1 VLDMFADLDLDR
13 ELAQQGVVLH
23 VAALP
28 ESAVTVARET
38 PGYEWLEKSGRV
50 HATVEDGL
58 AAASV

>member
-1 VLDMFADLDLDR
+1 MALT
-13 ELAQQGVVLH
+13 LAQQGVVLH

-28 ESAVTVARET
+28 ESAATVARKA
-38 PGYEWLEKSGRV
+38 PWYEGLEKSGRV